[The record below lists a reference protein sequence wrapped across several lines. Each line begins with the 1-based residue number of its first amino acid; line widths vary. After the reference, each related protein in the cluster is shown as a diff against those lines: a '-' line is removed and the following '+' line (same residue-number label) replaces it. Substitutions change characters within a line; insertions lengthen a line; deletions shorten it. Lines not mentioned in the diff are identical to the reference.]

1 MVRQKYIP
9 LQIFIHGFQ
18 LLISVLLVSS
28 FYAHYGDSDSE
39 FISVRDFLSD
49 SGNTNADQSQAIQ
62 DAWKALCAGKSKS
75 LVIHANEV
83 YTLLPQ
89 VFQGPC
95 VASNP
100 HIQID
105 GKIEAPKLVKDWGS
119 NKPENWLSF
128 DKVSGLTITGSGLLD
143 PHGESWWSTVKFDSR
158 PQALQFNRCNNLIY
172 NGLTQRNS
180 PKNHIS
186 ISNCIQATLS
196 NLHLIAPANSPN
208 TDGIDIS
215 LSQQINIFSSAIQT
229 GDDCIAIKTGS
240 SDINITNVNC
250 GPGHGISI
258 GSLGEGGATET
269 VENVHVQHCTF
280 TGADNAARIKTW
292 PGGGGYAKNIWYEDI
307 TLINTKFPI
316 IIDQQYDDD
325 FYKYAKGSAVKVSD
339 VTFRYFRG
347 TCAQPIAIKL
357 DCDKIGCGNIVLEH
371 INITSS
377 SPQTS
382 PSAICRFAD
391 VTSSFVNIDMKCV
404 NHADLQGPS
413 PSPELPSQ
421 YDQPHAQL
429 PQASAPHAQA
439 RPFLSFL

>member
-186 ISNCIQATLS
+186 ISNCVQATLS
-196 NLHLIAPANSPN
+196 NLHLIAPANR
-208 TDGIDIS
+208 
-215 LSQQINIFSSAIQT
+215 
-229 GDDCIAIKTGS
+229 
-240 SDINITNVNC
+240 
-250 GPGHGISI
+250 
-258 GSLGEGGATET
+258 SLGEGGATET

>member
-1 MVRQKYIP
+1 M
-9 LQIFIHGFQ
+9 GFQ

-229 GDDCIAIKTGS
+229 G
-240 SDINITNVNC
+240 
-250 GPGHGISI
+250 
-258 GSLGEGGATET
+258 SLGEGGATET

-292 PGGGGYAKNIWYEDI
+292 P
-307 TLINTKFPI
+307 
-316 IIDQQYDDD
+316 
-325 FYKYAKGSAVKVSD
+325 GSAVKVSD

>member
-1 MVRQKYIP
+1 M
-9 LQIFIHGFQ
+9 GFQ
-18 LLISVLLVSS
+18 LLISVLLISS
-28 FYAHYGDSDSE
+28 FYSQNGDSASD
-39 FISVRDFLSD
+39 FLSVRDFLSD
-49 SGNTNADQSQAIQ
+49 SDNTNANQSQAFQ
-62 DAWKALCAGKSKS
+62 NAWKALCAGKSES

-95 VASNP
+95 VAKNP

-105 GKIEAPKLVKDWGS
+105 GRLEAPKLVKDWG
-119 NKPENWLSF
+119 NKNSETWLSF

-143 PHGESWWSTVKFDSR
+143 THGESWWSSVNLDSR

-186 ISNCIQATLS
+186 VSNCIQATLS

-215 LSQQINIFSSAIQT
+215 LSQKINIFSSTIET
-229 GDDCIAIKTGS
+229 GDDCIAVKGGS
-240 SDINITNVNC
+240 SDINITRVDC

-258 GSLGEGGATET
+258 GSLGEKGVTET

-280 TGADNAARIKTW
+280 TGAENAARIKTW

-316 IIDQQYDDD
+316 LIDQQYNDSS
-325 FYKYAKGSAVKVSD
+325 YKPPVGRAVKVSD

-371 INITSS
+371 IKITSS
-377 SPQTS
+377 SPRTS
-382 PSAICRFAD
+382 LSAYCHFAD
-391 VTSSFVNIDMKCV
+391 VISRDVNINIKCGA
-404 NHADLQGPS
+404 NLQAPS

-421 YDQPHAQL
+421 YDQLHAQL
-429 PQASAPHAQA
+429 PQPSAPHAQA
-439 RPFLSFL
+439 RPFFSFL

>member
-186 ISNCIQATLS
+186 ISNCVQATLS

-240 SDINITNVNC
+240 SDINITNVDC
-250 GPGHGISI
+250 GPGHGI
-258 GSLGEGGATET
+258 SLGEGGATET

-292 PGGGGYAKNIWYEDI
+292 P
-307 TLINTKFPI
+307 
-316 IIDQQYDDD
+316 
-325 FYKYAKGSAVKVSD
+325 GSAVKVSD

-377 SPQTS
+377 SPKTS